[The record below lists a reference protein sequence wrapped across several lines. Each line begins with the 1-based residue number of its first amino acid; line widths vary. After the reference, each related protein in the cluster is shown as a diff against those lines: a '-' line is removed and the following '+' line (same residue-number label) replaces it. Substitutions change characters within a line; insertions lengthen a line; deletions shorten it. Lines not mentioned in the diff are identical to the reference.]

1 MAKAE
6 LICQPNSHPFNDRTI
21 SLEQAVKIGR
31 SVDRA
36 QATNA
41 LFDEVLSVSRN
52 HALLW
57 YEAGKFYL
65 QDTKS
70 KKGTFVNNQ
79 RLSKRSEES
88 PPREVCS
95 GDILQFGDDNEC
107 IIATLK
113 LYLPEVKFGVQLLEN
128 GRVRCEVCDKDFS
141 QLKNARQ
148 HFQTIHVT
156 KDKNIPCEKCD
167 KKFSNLRYMKDH
179 MRRIHKISAK
189 MIPSTSKTKMEV
201 KKESEKI
208 DVKEEP
214 MED

>member
-1 MAKAE
+1 MAKAQ

-148 HFQTIHVT
+148 HFQTVHLT
-156 KDKNIPCEKCD
+156 KDKNVPCDKCA
-167 KKFSNLRYMKDH
+167 KKFSCLRYMRDH
-179 MRRIHKISAK
+179 KRRSHGISAK
-189 MIPSTSKTKMEV
+189 MIPSTKKM
-201 KKESEKI
+201 KEPKKI
-208 DVKEEP
+208 DVKKEP
-214 MED
+214 IED